1 MGYMGNSGGDSMN
14 QTPRIRKGKY
24 MFCGAEVNI
33 FQLYYTHLSE
43 YVDVSIPICPK
54 CAMIKEIEES

>member
-1 MGYMGNSGGDSMN
+1 MN
-14 QTPRIRKGKY
+14 QTPRIRKGKC

-43 YVDVSIPICPK
+43 YVDVSIPIWP
-54 CAMIKEIEES
+54 